1 MSIGRE
7 FTKGFWEVLP
17 PFRLVLGLCPVL
29 AVTTSA
35 VSGLGMGLASTF
47 VLVCS
52 NLLVSLL
59 RNFIPKKVR
68 IAAYIVI
75 IASFVTIVD
84 LMMQA
89 FVYPLWKVLGVF
101 IPLIVVN
108 CIILGRAEAFA
119 GKNGPVLSLA
129 DGLGI
134 GLGFTMSLTIMGA
147 LREIVGAGLLFK
159 FDQLFG
165 ASFGGVKFFSEPMAV
180 IGAAPGAFIT
190 LGLLLAVINWIS
202 TRMEAKKG

>member
-1 MSIGRE
+1 MSVMKE
-7 FTKGFWEVLP
+7 FTKGFWELLP
-17 PFRLVLGLCPVL
+17 PFKLVLGLCPTL

-35 VSGLGMGLASTF
+35 VNGFGMGVAATF

-52 NLLVSLL
+52 NVLVSAL

-84 LMMQA
+84 LMLKA
-89 FVYPLWKVLGVF
+89 YVYSLSLVLGVF

-119 GKNGPVLSLA
+119 GKNGVFASFL
-129 DGLGI
+129 DGLGV
-134 GLGFTMSLTIMGA
+134 GLGFTLSLTVVGS
-147 LREIVGAGLLFK
+147 LREIIGSGHWLK
-159 FDQLFG
+159 FENIFG
-165 ASFGGVKFFSEPMAV
+165 VSFGGVQFLDAPFGV
-180 IGAAPGAFIT
+180 IGAAPGAFIS
-190 LGLLLAVINWIS
+190 LGCLLAVINWIS
-202 TRMEAKKG
+202 TRMEAKRG